1 MHHNFNYERAL
12 EFREKYIPLPDVL
25 EVANPLPE
33 DILVD
38 IGAGDGFYSIIFA
51 ERVKKVYY
59 VDPSETARELLKKNI
74 GKTPV
79 NNLTV
84 VSDDVCENLDIA
96 GYNKVFFSNSFH
108 DIICREDLI
117 DRLKKNSS
125 ENLEIILTEF
135 KLESEIGPPV
145 EIRIDQE
152 HLDRIF
158 SSKGFR
164 LMKRIELRYHYIS
177 RFGLKS

>member
-12 EFREKYIPLPDVL
+12 EFREKYIPLSDVL
-25 EVANPLPE
+25 EVANPLPT

-38 IGAGDGFYSIIFA
+38 IGAGDGFYSITFA
-51 ERVKKVYY
+51 KKVRKVYY
-59 VDPSETARELLKKNI
+59 VDPSETARELLRKNI
-74 GKTPV
+74 EKTPV
-79 NNLTV
+79 DNLTV
-84 VSDDVCENLDIA
+84 ISDDVCENLDIA

-117 DRLKKNSS
+117 DRLKKRGPK
-125 ENLEIILTEF
+125 NLEIILTEF
-135 KLESEIGPPV
+135 NLESEIGPPV
-145 EIRIDQE
+145 EIRIDQK

-158 SSKGFR
+158 SSKGFK

-177 RFGLKS
+177 RFGRRS